1 MAKNKRNLRVV
12 ESDLL
17 RRIDSLYAEYGDNVS
32 RGDIEEQIKDYCR

>member
-1 MAKNKRNLRVV
+1 MTENKRSLKEV

-32 RGDIEEQIKDYCR
+32 RRDIEEQIKDYCR